1 MVKEGKESELWAD
14 VTPNMMSEEEKDG
27 DFYIRHQPSYRSNT
41 LNKFIKKLDQR
52 LEADINRKKHP
63 CLLRTLGSPHK
74 QHVPLKCKKWT
85 EEADDTGDSAQE
97 PQEGQELTGFS
108 DADSAELV

>member
-1 MVKEGKESELWAD
+1 MVKEGELWAD
-14 VTPNMMSEEEKDG
+14 VTPDMMSEEEKDG
-27 DFYIRHQPSYRSNT
+27 DVYIRHQPSPR
-41 LNKFIKKLDQR
+41 
-52 LEADINRKKHP
+52 
-63 CLLRTLGSPHK
+63 LLRTLGSPHK

-85 EEADDTGDSAQE
+85 VKKTTSGHEEADDTGDSAQE

>member
-1 MVKEGKESELWAD
+1 MGRRHSRYD
-14 VTPNMMSEEEKDG
+14 VGRRERWRYLHTT
-27 DFYIRHQPSYRSNT
+27 HQPSYRSNT

-63 CLLRTLGSPHK
+63 RLLRTLGSPHK

-85 EEADDTGDSAQE
+85 VKKTTSGHEEADDTGDSAQE

>member
-1 MVKEGKESELWAD
+1 
-14 VTPNMMSEEEKDG
+14 MMSEEEKDG
-27 DFYIRHQPSYRSNT
+27 DVYIRHQPSYRSNT

-63 CLLRTLGSPHK
+63 RLLRTLGSPHK
-74 QHVPLKCKKWT
+74 QQIPHLKCKKWT
-85 EEADDTGDSAQE
+85 IKKTTSGHEEPDDTGDSAQE
-97 PQEGQELTGFS
+97 TQEGQELTDFS